1 MISCKDSTINPPLN
15 DTKLDINE
23 LLLRR
28 INYKETLNLQNKV
41 VSRNVSYYIEN
52 KPPTFEQIIND
63 CITDKNKYLL
73 SSEYK
78 QHVLDRKPPPSS
90 GGDTDIDEMIKDK
103 ENEILRLKEITSNN
117 KKKTND
123 MWLKVK
129 GENAQPMMPKLL
141 LFSNFLREITER
153 SKGQL

>member
-15 DTKLDINE
+15 DTTIDINE

-28 INYKETLNLQNKV
+28 INYKETLDSQNKV

-52 KPPTFEQIIND
+52 KPPTFEQIINN
-63 CITDKNKYLL
+63 CVANKNKYVL
-73 SSEYK
+73 SDEYK

-90 GGDTDIDEMIKDK
+90 GGDTDIDEMITEK
-103 ENEILRLKEITSNN
+103 ENEIQRLKELISAN
-117 KKKTND
+117 KKKTNN

-129 GENAQPMMPKLL
+129 GNRLPELRIFSMLL
-141 LFSNFLREITER
+141 EEITER
-153 SKGQL
+153 SNGQL